1 MFFNGGVVCN
11 KLQWWGEPGMVTVP
25 YHEGGFSCGAV
36 RPSVMGK
43 FHEGNEFCPIILLEV
58 TEDV

>member
-1 MFFNGGVVCN
+1 
-11 KLQWWGEPGMVTVP
+11 MVTVP
-25 YHEGGFSCGAV
+25 YHEGGFSCGTM